1 MLTNRVVTGISTGI
15 LGALIAC
22 LPNFILTICPHCQGL
37 MMKCSWA
44 AKTEFGVGV
53 LIVFLAIL
61 LVFVESR
68 DIRMGISIALGLIGV
83 LVALIAKVLIGFCD
97 GSCSPGCSCNP
108 LTTPVMIAMGILV
121 AALSF
126 INAFYLSRTKNT

>member
-1 MLTNRVVTGISTGI
+1 MTNRVITGISTGI

-22 LPNFILTICPHCQGL
+22 LPNFILTICPQCQSM

-44 AKTEFGVGV
+44 AKAEFGVGA

-61 LVFVESR
+61 LVFVESS
-68 DIRMGISIALGLIGV
+68 DIRMGISMALGCIGI
-83 LVALIAKVLIGFCD
+83 LTALIAKVLIGFCD
-97 GSCSPGCSCNP
+97 GSCSSGCSCNP
-108 LTTPVMIAMGILV
+108 ITTPLMVAMGILV
-121 AALSF
+121 SVLSF